1 MYKVRKFDDS
11 AVDVA
16 ALSRERLEAM
26 AAAGDE
32 IHECYRVLA
41 KGGANIVGELLK
53 GQGKFYE
60 WNHYPDGDVYDG
72 ETHAQY
78 YYHSHRSAENEH
90 GHFHTFL
97 RAKGMPPGVRPVPY
111 GGTEEWPKGDER
123 LSHLVAVSMD
133 SHGFPIRL
141 FTTNRWVTGENWYPA
156 ADVRAML
163 ERFLID
169 HAFPSWPVNRWISAM
184 VGLYRPYIEILLDA
198 RDEGVEQWRE
208 ERPDDDVFEDREL
221 EIVSALPISV
231 DDMVAKVRKAIA

>member
-1 MYKVRKFDDS
+1 MFMVRNLDDS

-32 IHECYRVLA
+32 IQECYRVLA

-72 ETHAQY
+72 ETHGQY
-78 YYHSHRSAENEH
+78 YYHSHRPEDNEH

-97 RAKGMPPGVRPVPY
+97 RAKGMPPGLSPVPHD
-111 GGTEEWPKGDER
+111 GTEEWPKGDEI

-156 ADVRAML
+156 ADVRVML

-184 VGLYRPYIEILLDA
+184 VRLYRPYIESLLDA
-198 RDEGVEQWRE
+198 RDEGIEQWRV

-221 EIVSALPISV
+221 EVVSTLPILV
-231 DDMVAKVRKAIA
+231 DDMIAKVRKVMA